1 MANTWPHK
9 GEVTMDFIDVFKQGG
24 FIMYPLL
31 VFSVAIWIVAIQK
44 ILYLIK
50 FKKDAKKFQDEAS
63 RIIVQQK
70 LHEMEILYKNCP
82 DVIANAHYAVFEE
95 AIGKDEYEQRLQRR
109 LSETNAD
116 LKKHLW
122 ILGTIGSSAPFV
134 GLFGTVWG
142 IMGSFRAI
150 GSAGKAGFAVVAGTI
165 SESLIAT
172 AGGIIVAV
180 FAVILYNYLQTK
192 IAEIAREFRNGLGDM
207 ADQFHTTKR

>member
-1 MANTWPHK
+1 MS
-9 GEVTMDFIDVFKQGG
+9 GEGVDMNFIEVFKQGG

-31 VFSVAIWIVAIQK
+31 VFSIAIWVVGIQK
-44 ILYLIK
+44 ILYLVK
-50 FKKDAKKFQDEAS
+50 FKNDAKKYHDEAS

-70 LHEMEILYKNCP
+70 FNEMEVLYRNCP
-82 DVIANAHYAVFEE
+82 EVIAKAHYAVFDE

-109 LSETNAD
+109 LSETTAD
-116 LKKHLW
+116 LKKNLW

-165 SESLIAT
+165 SESLVAT

-180 FAVILYNYLQTK
+180 FAVALYNYLQTK
-192 IAEIAREFRNGLGDM
+192 IAEMAREFRNNLGDM
-207 ADQFHTTKR
+207 ADQYNGMKK

>member
-1 MANTWPHK
+1 MN
-9 GEVTMDFIDVFKQGG
+9 FIEVFKQGG

-31 VFSVAIWIVAIQK
+31 IFSVAIWIVAIQK
-44 ILYLIK
+44 ILYLVK
-50 FKKDAKKFQDEAS
+50 FKSDAKKYHDEAS

-70 LHEMEILYKNCP
+70 LHEMEVLYKNCP
-82 DVIANAHYAVFEE
+82 DVIAKAHYAVFDE
-95 AIGKDEYEQRLQRR
+95 ALGKDEYEQRLQRR

-116 LKKHLW
+116 LKKNLW

-142 IMGSFRAI
+142 IMGSFKAI
-150 GSAGKAGFAVVAGTI
+150 GGAGKAGFAVVAGTI

-180 FAVILYNYLQTK
+180 FAVVLYNYLQTR
-192 IAEIAREFRNGLGDM
+192 ISEIAREFRNSLGDM
-207 ADQFHTTKR
+207 ADQFNGMKR

>member
-1 MANTWPHK
+1 MN
-9 GEVTMDFIDVFKQGG
+9 FIEVFKQGG

-31 VFSVAIWIVAIQK
+31 IFSVAIWIVAIQK
-44 ILYLIK
+44 ILYLVK
-50 FKKDAKKFQDEAS
+50 FKNDAKKYHDEAS

-70 LHEMEILYKNCP
+70 LHEMEVLYKNCP
-82 DVIANAHYAVFEE
+82 DVIAKAHYAVFDE
-95 AIGKDEYEQRLQRR
+95 ALGKDEYEQRLQRR

-116 LKKHLW
+116 LKKNLW

-142 IMGSFRAI
+142 IMGSFKAI
-150 GSAGKAGFAVVAGTI
+150 GGAGKAGFAVVAGTI

-180 FAVILYNYLQTK
+180 FAVILYNYLQTR
-192 IAEIAREFRNGLGDM
+192 ISEIAREFRNSLGDM
-207 ADQFHTTKR
+207 ADQFNGMKR

>member
-1 MANTWPHK
+1 MN
-9 GEVTMDFIDVFKQGG
+9 FIEVFKQGG

-31 VFSVAIWIVAIQK
+31 VFSVAIWIVAIHK
-44 ILYLIK
+44 LLYLSR
-50 FKKDAKKFQDEAS
+50 FKSDSKKFLDEAT
-63 RIIVQQK
+63 RIIATK
-70 LHEMEILYKNCP
+70 KFNEMEVLYRNCP
-82 DVIANAHYAVFEE
+82 DVIAKAHYAIFEE

-116 LKKHLW
+116 LKRNLW

-192 IAEIAREFRNGLGDM
+192 ISEMSREFKNGLGDM
-207 ADQFHTTKR
+207 ADMFHAQK

>member
-1 MANTWPHK
+1 MN
-9 GEVTMDFIDVFKQGG
+9 FIEVFKQGG

-31 VFSVAIWIVAIQK
+31 VFSIAIWVVGIQK
-44 ILYLIK
+44 ILYLVK
-50 FKKDAKKFQDEAS
+50 FKNDAKKYHDEAS

-70 LHEMEILYKNCP
+70 FHEMEVLYRNCP
-82 DVIANAHYAVFEE
+82 EVIAKAHYAIFDE
-95 AIGKDEYEQRLQRR
+95 AIGKDEYEQRMQRR

-116 LKKHLW
+116 LKKNLW

-180 FAVILYNYLQTK
+180 FAVVLYNYLQTR
-192 IAEIAREFRNGLGDM
+192 IAEMSREFKNSLGDM
-207 ADQFHTTKR
+207 ADQYNGMKK